1 MYAYKQNILLPQMQ
15 EILVQ
20 YIDNQYVTTILET
33 NLYIISKT
41 KLWRTN
47 STYGINSEIQ
57 RAGNIYIKV
66 YMTYATYMLDMS
78 L

>member
-1 MYAYKQNILLPQMQ
+1 MQ
-15 EILVQ
+15 EILVH

-47 STYGINSEIQ
+47 STYKINSEIK

>member
-15 EILVQ
+15 EILVH

-47 STYGINSEIQ
+47 STYKINSEIK

-66 YMTYATYMLDMS
+66 
-78 L
+78 

>member
-47 STYGINSEIQ
+47 STYKINSEIK

-66 YMTYATYMLDMS
+66 
-78 L
+78 

>member
-1 MYAYKQNILLPQMQ
+1 MQ

-47 STYGINSEIQ
+47 STYKINSEIK

-66 YMTYATYMLDMS
+66 
-78 L
+78 